1 MSWKDRTVFITGA
14 SRGIGLAIALRLAR
28 EGANIVIA
36 AKTTEPHPKLE
47 GTIYTAAEEIERV
60 GGRALPVKTD
70 IRFEDQIRSAV
81 DQAVQH
87 FGGIDGLVNNASAI
101 RLTPLEHTPVK
112 DLDLMHQ
119 INIRGTLLCGQACLP
134 HLKKSDRAHIL
145 TLSPPIDLDPKW
157 FEGYGIYTISKYGMT
172 MAAMTMAQEF
182 RDYGIHSNCLWPRT
196 TIATAAVRNLLGG
209 EDMIRASRTPEIVG
223 NAAFAIL
230 SDHSAKNNG
239 HTYIDEAVLS
249 AAGEEDFDRYA
260 VDQGSPLMPDLF
272 IPND

>member
-1 MSWKDRTVFITGA
+1 MSWKDRTLFITGA
-14 SRGIGLAIALRLAR
+14 SRGIGLAIALRMAR

-47 GTIYTAAEEIERV
+47 GTIYTAAKEIEKA

-70 IRFEDQIRSAV
+70 IRFEDQVRSAV

-87 FGGIDGLVNNASAI
+87 FGGIDVLVNNASAI

-119 INIRGTLLCGQACLP
+119 INIRGTLLCAQACLP
-134 HLKKSDRAHIL
+134 HLKRSDNAHIL

-157 FEGYGIYTISKYGMT
+157 FDGYGIYTISKYGMT
-172 MAAMTMAQEF
+172 MAAMTMAEEF
-182 RDYGIHSNCLWPRT
+182 RDSGIHSNCLWPKT

-209 EDMIRASRTPEIVG
+209 EAMIRASRKPDIV
-223 NAAFAIL
+223 ADATYEIL
-230 SDHSAKNNG
+230 SDPSSDNTG
-239 HTYIDEAVLS
+239 RTYIDEDVLLS
-249 AAGEEDFDRYA
+249 KGVSDIQKYA
-260 VDQGSPLMPDLF
+260 VDPASSLMPDLF
-272 IPND
+272 MPGE